1 MKSKFTEAFDSLGS
15 DEQTRSDRVRRV
27 LSADSGTA
35 TQTDIPKGECVA
47 NKRIFSGKRGIAL
60 ITAIEIGRAHV

>member
-47 NKRIFSGKRGIAL
+47 NKYFPASA
-60 ITAIEIGRAHV
+60 A